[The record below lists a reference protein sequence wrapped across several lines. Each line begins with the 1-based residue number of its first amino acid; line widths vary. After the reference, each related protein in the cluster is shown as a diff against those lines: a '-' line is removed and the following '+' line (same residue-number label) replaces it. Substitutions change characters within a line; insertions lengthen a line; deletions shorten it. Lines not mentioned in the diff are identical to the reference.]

1 MVGGRRKFPE
11 VEPWCQARRAEAYEH
26 PSECTERILD
36 AWVKRLGKPPPK
48 ADDAQDGYSEG
59 SLVLDIPALKQAI
72 ELGANFTPL
81 RCDGRAF
88 PELSHTSF
96 MCSVSGETSMHTDLC
111 STRDALIVRHRTYGY
126 FNPGTVREARVE
138 LPCGTRLRFH
148 SVKIRDASW
157 SGFGSECDWGCYDG
171 FDRCEDG
178 CYRRHADGWG
188 KLSPAGDSCLERCS
202 TARNACTERCQAKGQ
217 P

>member
-1 MVGGRRKFPE
+1 MGRRVFPE
-11 VEPWCQARRAEAYEH
+11 LEPWCQALRAKAEAKEP

-36 AWVKRLGKPPPK
+36 AWVKRLPKPPTD
-48 ADDAQDGYSEG
+48 DDASQG

-72 ELGANFTPL
+72 ELGPNYTPL

-88 PELSHTSF
+88 PELAHTSF
-96 MCSVSGETSMHTDLC
+96 ACSVSGETSMHTDLC
-111 STRDALIVRHRTYGY
+111 STRDALVVRHRTYGY

-148 SVKIRDASW
+148 SVSIRDASW
-157 SGFGSECDWGCYDG
+157 SGFGSACERACYDG
-171 FDRCEDG
+171 YDRCEDG

-188 KLSPAGDSCLERCS
+188 KLSPTGDSCLERCT
-202 TARNACTERCQAKGQ
+202 TAQNDCSERC
-217 P
+217 

>member
-11 VEPWCQARRAEAYEH
+11 VEPWCQALRADAEEH
-26 PSECTERILD
+26 PSECTERRVD
-36 AWVKRLGKPPPK
+36 AWVKRVSKP
-48 ADDAQDGYSEG
+48 DSEG

-72 ELGANFTPL
+72 ELGANYTPL

-88 PELSHTSF
+88 PELSHSSF
-96 MCSVSGETSMHTDLC
+96 ACSVSGETSRHTDLC
-111 STRDALIVRHRTYGY
+111 STRAGLFVRHRTYGY
-126 FNPGTVREARVE
+126 FNPGTVSETRVE

-157 SGFGSECDWGCYDG
+157 SGFGGACAWACYDA

-202 TARNACTERCQAKGQ
+202 TAQNACIERCQKQGQ
-217 P
+217 YP